1 MIGLEKVAE
10 RQGFEPWKDLH
21 PCRFSR
27 PVHST
32 TLPSLRQDEYTL
44 PIKVLIKSSILF
56 RITKKI
62 LNIRKRQ
69 HDTHLKKENIIK
81 NLQFQ
86 HMILSY

>member
-1 MIGLEKVAE
+1 MNIEFQTIGELFAVQEVAE

-44 PIKVLIKSSILF
+44 LTKVLIKSSNLF
-56 RITKKI
+56 RINKKI

-69 HDTHLKKENIIK
+69 QNTH
-81 NLQFQ
+81 
-86 HMILSY
+86 